1 MREVSTIKITAF
13 FLFFSSLCGILL
25 ALFAYN
31 HLISY
36 SEIQLFPD
44 GKRGAYSF
52 ECNIDNAFCRTNYYS
67 KTKPAKLTDCDEKV
81 YSHKRY
87 KDKSLKQEVIWN
99 EAEENEIY
107 AFRNKGV
114 QPINLKSDFKY
125 YIKVGPTGEINKD
138 QCIKYSNIYFIYKLF
153 PNLLDLY
160 KEIKPSIIFGT
171 AGTINPFIYGETSIS
186 NIVKRYPFNY
196 IFKPFLFLSSLLMMV
211 YWLGY
216 FAFFKKNGLNKNN
229 SFVYFGCLSAFFLF
243 LHVLFLGSN
252 LDIPNFNIFRRLVII
267 LFIFFELISEFLLAR
282 KIYLNKKF
290 LYSMMKKSIILSKII
305 FVYVAVLITIISLTY
320 MALFDPTH
328 KFNNILEWNYFIFL
342 IFFYALSVVIWK
354 KI

>member
-25 ALFAYN
+25 SLFAYN

-36 SEIQLFPD
+36 SGQHLFPD
-44 GKRGAYSF
+44 AKRGTYSF
-52 ECNIDNAFCRTNYYS
+52 ECNIDNDFCTTNLHS
-67 KTKPAKLTDCDEKV
+67 KVKIAKLTNCDEKV
-81 YSHKRY
+81 YSLKVY
-87 KDKSLKQEVIWN
+87 KDKSLKQEITWN
-99 EAEENEIY
+99 EARKKELEAKKLN
-107 AFRNKGV
+107 ALM
-114 QPINLKSDFKY
+114 NLKSDFKY
-125 YIKVGPTGEINKD
+125 YIEIIPTGEINKD

-160 KEIKPSIIFGT
+160 TKIKSSTTFGTSIIV
-171 AGTINPFIYGETSIS
+171 NPFIDGETSIS
-186 NIVKRYPFNY
+186 NIAKRYPFNY

-252 LDIPNFNIFRRLVII
+252 PDIPNFNELRRLVIV

-282 KIYLNKKF
+282 KIYLNKEF

-320 MALFDPTH
+320 MALFDQTQ
-328 KFNNILEWNYFIFL
+328 KFNNVLEWNYFIFL

>member
-1 MREVSTIKITAF
+1 MRDVNTIKVTAF

-36 SEIQLFPD
+36 SIDRMFPD
-44 GKRGAYSF
+44 GKRGTYSF
-52 ECNIDNAFCRTNYYS
+52 ECNIDNAFCTTNLYL
-67 KTKPAKLTDCDEKV
+67 KIKITKLTNCDEKV
-81 YSHKRY
+81 YSIKRY
-87 KDKSLKQEVIWN
+87 KDKSLKREIIYDETGAKEFEAKKVN
-99 EAEENEIY
+99 EST
-107 AFRNKGV
+107 K
-114 QPINLKSDFKY
+114 LKSDFKY
-125 YIKVGPTGEINKD
+125 YIKIGPTGEINKD
-138 QCIKYSNIYFIYKLF
+138 RCMKYSNIYFIYKLF
-153 PNLLDLY
+153 PNLLDVFN
-160 KEIKPSIIFGT
+160 KIRASTIFGT
-171 AGTINPFIYGETSIS
+171 AGIVNPFIDGETSIS

-196 IFKPFLFLSSLLMMV
+196 IFKPFIFLSSLLMMV

-252 LDIPNFNIFRRLVII
+252 LDIPYFKIVRRLVII

-305 FVYVAVLITIISLTY
+305 FVYVAVLITITSLAY
-320 MALFDPTH
+320 MAFFDPTH